1 LDESDT
7 HYLARSCAPAELSV
21 YCGRGADVIVPD
33 MSPHRIDAHAAQ
45 QERRPRSASSFRALT
60 LSAVEKAF
68 DHHQVLRGVT
78 MHVEPGEVVGL
89 LGRDGAGKTLCFDLI
104 MGLAMVDRGRIL
116 LGNTDVTE
124 WTADQRAWLGL
135 TYLPQETSIFRDMT
149 VEENIE
155 AVLEWCEPDAGTAS
169 VRLEEILAAFQ
180 LGHLRKIPAVHL
192 SGGERRRCEIA
203 RAVAAHPSIM
213 LLDEPLA
220 GIDPLA
226 VIEIRNAILALKAE
240 GVGLL
245 VSDQNLP
252 EMLEMLDRV
261 YVLHDGRVIFAGTTA
276 DMLKNEMVQRVYL
289 GARLEPPDQ
298 ERVAARSPPL
308 PDGARP
314 GFDAARL
321 PEARRG

>member
-1 LDESDT
+1 M
-7 HYLARSCAPAELSV
+7 
-21 YCGRGADVIVPD
+21 VPD

-45 QERRPRSASSFRALT
+45 EERRPRSTSSIRVLT
-60 LSAVEKAF
+60 LNAVEKTF
-68 DHHQVLRGVT
+68 DRHQVLRGVT
-78 MHVEPGEVVGL
+78 LHVEPGEVVGL

-104 MGLAMVDRGRIL
+104 MGLAMVDRGQIL
-116 LGNTDVTE
+116 LGNTDVTD
-124 WTADQRAWLGL
+124 WTADQRARLGL

-149 VEENIE
+149 VEENIK
-155 AVLEWCEPDAGTAS
+155 AVLEWCEPDAGTAG
-169 VRLEEILAAFQ
+169 VRLEELLAAFQ
-180 LGHLRKIPAVHL
+180 LGHLRKIPAIHL

-203 RAVAAHPSIM
+203 RAVAANPSIM

-226 VIEIRNAILALKAE
+226 VVEIRNAILALKAG

-252 EMLEMLDRV
+252 EMLEVLDRV
-261 YVLHDGRVIFAGTTA
+261 YVLHDGRVIFTGTPA
-276 DMLKNEMVQRVYL
+276 EMLKNAMVQRVYL

-308 PDGARP
+308 PDAGSP
-314 GFDAARL
+314 GFCAAGL
-321 PEARRG
+321 AEARRG